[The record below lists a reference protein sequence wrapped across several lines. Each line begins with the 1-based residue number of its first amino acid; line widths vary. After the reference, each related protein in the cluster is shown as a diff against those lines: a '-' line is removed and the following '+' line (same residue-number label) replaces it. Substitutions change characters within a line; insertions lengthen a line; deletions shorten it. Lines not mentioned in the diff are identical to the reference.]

1 MLCKVCSK
9 EINTAIFETV
19 GNQLVCSLSCVG
31 LLQANNED
39 RCNTCQRPVWKD
51 NYYKIDSLLYCS
63 ERCKKKAV
71 KNHLKKFNTIHDLI
85 IRHVENEFFK
95 NDSPMKNLKELRKEV
110 KEFYK
115 DFDIDETSSIKSI
128 PISCK
133 STFNLKNIQNNIK
146 IPIPSNEDINNIN
159 NINNLSVT
167 QPKNTKQSLSMKKYI
182 KKYPIIPNRLSK
194 NSMSRNNSFYEDKRA
209 LSRKRDIENF
219 LRRRRN
225 YSFDNQERPIFNN
238 GNDEDIVFH
247 LKYVNKKRNNSI
259 NNDRNY
265 NKRARLKQTFLKL
278 KNNNI
283 PNLKTKIAKYQIP
296 NPLLYQI
303 NLKEKN
309 NQKYNN
315 NRYDDECIENK
326 ENKNCFNIKN
336 QIGNYFEKNYF
347 ELNGINNNEN
357 KEQNYIDKKDIYKYD
372 TNFRYAKNSYFQ

>member
-9 EINTAIFETV
+9 EINTPIFETI
-19 GNQLVCSLSCVG
+19 GNQMVCCLSCVG

-39 RCNTCQRPVWKD
+39 RCNSCQRPVWKD
-51 NYYKIDSLLYCS
+51 NYYKIDSLFYCS

-71 KNHLKKFNTIHDLI
+71 KNHLKKFNTIQDLI

-133 STFNLKNIQNNIK
+133 STLYMNNFQNNIK
-146 IPIPSNEDINNIN
+146 VQIPTKEDINEEIN
-159 NINNLSVT
+159 MSVT
-167 QPKNTKQSLSMKKYI
+167 QPKNIKQTLSMKKYI

-194 NSMSRNNSFYEDKRA
+194 NSISRNNSFCDNKRA
-209 LSRKRDIENF
+209 LTRRREIENF
-219 LRRRRN
+219 LKRRKN
-225 YSFDNQERPIFNN
+225 YSFDNQDRTVFNN
-238 GNDEDIVFH
+238 EKEDDVVFH

-265 NKRARLKQTFLKL
+265 NKRAKLKQTFLKL

-283 PNLKTKIAKYQIP
+283 PNLKTKIAKHQIP
-296 NPLLYQI
+296 NPLMHQY

-309 NQKYNN
+309 SQRYNI
-315 NRYDDECIENK
+315 NRYDDENIENK
-326 ENKNCFNIKN
+326 ENSNYLNIQN

-347 ELNGINNNEN
+347 KLNNINMNEN
-357 KEQNYIDKKDIYKYD
+357 KEQNYTERNDIYRYD
-372 TNFRYAKNSYFQ
+372 TNFKYTNNP

>member
-1 MLCKVCSK
+1 MFCKVCCK
-9 EINTAIFETV
+9 GINSAIFETI
-19 GNQLVCSLSCVG
+19 GNQIVCSLSCVG
-31 LLQANNED
+31 LLQSNND
-39 RCNTCQRPVWKD
+39 DKCNQCQRPVWKD
-51 NYYKIDSLLYCS
+51 NYYKIDSLFYCS

-71 KNHLKKFNTIHDLI
+71 KNHLKKFNTIQDLD

-133 STFNLKNIQNNIK
+133 STLYMNNFQNNIK
-146 IPIPSNEDINNIN
+146 VQIPTKEDINEEIN
-159 NINNLSVT
+159 MSVT
-167 QPKNTKQSLSMKKYI
+167 QPKNIKQTLSMKKYI

-194 NSMSRNNSFYEDKRA
+194 NSISRNSSFCDNKRA
-209 LSRKRDIENF
+209 LTRRREIENF
-219 LRRRRN
+219 LKRRKN
-225 YSFDNQERPIFNN
+225 YSFDNQDRTVFNN
-238 GNDEDIVFH
+238 EKDEDVVFH

-265 NKRARLKQTFLKL
+265 NKRAKLKQTFLKL

-296 NPLLYQI
+296 NPLMHQY

-309 NQKYNN
+309 SQRYNI
-315 NRYDDECIENK
+315 NRYDDENIENK
-326 ENKNCFNIKN
+326 ENSNYLNIQN

-347 ELNGINNNEN
+347 KLNNINMNEN
-357 KEQNYIDKKDIYKYD
+357 KEQNYTERNDIYRYD
-372 TNFRYAKNSYFQ
+372 TNFKYANNPYF

>member
-9 EINTAIFETV
+9 EINTPIFETI
-19 GNQLVCSLSCVG
+19 GNQMVCCLSCVG

-39 RCNTCQRPVWKD
+39 RCNSCQRPVWKD
-51 NYYKIDSLLYCS
+51 NYYKIDSLFYCS

-71 KNHLKKFNTIHDLI
+71 KNHLKKFNTIQDLI

-133 STFNLKNIQNNIK
+133 STFHMNNNQNNIK
-146 IPIPSNEDINNIN
+146 IPIPTREDINDIRNTN
-159 NINNLSVT
+159 NMSVT
-167 QPKNTKQSLSMKKYI
+167 QPKNVKQTLSIKKYI

-194 NSMSRNNSFYEDKRA
+194 NIMSRNNSFYEDKRA
-209 LSRKRDIENF
+209 LSRKRDIENY
-219 LRRRRN
+219 LKKRRN
-225 YSFDNQERPIFNN
+225 YSFDNQQQISFNN

-265 NKRARLKQTFLKL
+265 NKRAKLKQTFLKL

-296 NPLLYQI
+296 NPIMHQN
-303 NLKEKN
+303 NLKVKN
-309 NQKYNN
+309 SQIYNN
-315 NRYDDECIENK
+315 INFVVIDIMMNALK
-326 ENKNCFNIKN
+326 IKK
-336 QIGNYFEKNYF
+336 IA
-347 ELNGINNNEN
+347 IV
-357 KEQNYIDKKDIYKYD
+357 
-372 TNFRYAKNSYFQ
+372 